1 MDLRF
6 ERDEHEFARTF
17 GFFDATFAVA
27 MTLLVTTLDA
37 PPGAFD
43 TWSSL
48 WDTMGFQLTA
58 FAISFALV
66 ASYWW
71 GNHRFV
77 SSLNQLS
84 PAVILTNLVMLG
96 FVALI
101 PFTTE
106 ALGAQSGDG
115 EEVVTIVYAVN
126 IAIVSFIPVLLHLLA
141 WRDHL
146 FRVEPT
152 SEEVWSGVV
161 DMFLPTAVFLASI
174 PVAVLVSGEA
184 ARWCWL
190 SLAFLGPILGRRG
203 GRRREAALGRV
214 ATEPPSESGSSSSS
228 PGPG

>member
-6 ERDEHEFARTF
+6 ERDENEFARTF

-43 TWSSL
+43 TWRSL
-48 WDTMGFQLTA
+48 WDTMGFQFAA

-77 SSLNQLS
+77 SSLVALS

-106 ALGAQSGDG
+106 ALGDKAANDA
-115 EEVVTIVYAVN
+115 EVATIVYAVN
-126 IAIVSFIPVLLHLLA
+126 IAIVSSIPVLLHVYA
-141 WRDHL
+141 RRDGL
-146 FRVEPT
+146 FRVVP
-152 SEEVWSGVV
+152 SVEEVRLKAI
-161 DMFLPTAVFLASI
+161 DLCLPTVVFLVSI
-174 PVAVLVSGEA
+174 PIAVLWSPEA
-184 ARWCWL
+184 ARWSWL
-190 SLAFLGPILGRRG
+190 SLAVLGPMVGKRIGLRID
-203 GRRREAALGRV
+203 EARARAAA
-214 ATEPPSESGSSSSS
+214 ATEPGEPSSSTGS
-228 PGPG
+228 G